1 MKTLITG
8 GCSFTAGNGSEWPG
22 SASAWPSYLSHELS
36 LRLVN
41 TAVAGIGNR
50 AIARRT
56 IHAVEKEL
64 SQPKVKHSDILVG
77 ICWSSSARSEYFLR
91 TINRNSR
98 QQLGPRHWTKFIY
111 EEEGDWISL
120 NSNWLRKGAKD
131 AEFYYKWFH
140 DPLGGVINTLESIM
154 WVQNYLQAKGI
165 NYFMT
170 TISPATYGYDKLDSL
185 KDEDKKDDFT
195 RDNGHLS
202 WMWNSMKDQEYA
214 WLPVESYWDWLFDK
228 NDESLFA
235 EGEFVQK
242 IWDDLWKWGEEKDG
256 KWRSAQKYPG
266 WHPSKKA
273 HSLFTREIILPY
285 LKKEYTWI

>member
-1 MKTLITG
+1 MRTLITG
-8 GCSFTAGNGSEWPG
+8 GCSFTQGGGPDG
-22 SASAWPSYLSHELS
+22 VAWPTHLSKELS
-36 LRLVN
+36 LRLEN

-50 AIARRT
+50 SIARRT

-64 SQPKVKHSDILVG
+64 SQPKVKPSDILVG
-77 ICWSSSARSEYFLR
+77 ICWSSSARSEYFQR
-91 TINRNSR
+91 TNNRD
-98 QQLGPRHWTKFIY
+98 QQLGHRHWTKFIF
-111 EEEGDWISL
+111 EEEGDWVSL
-120 NSNWLRKGAKD
+120 NSNWLRQGAKD
-131 AEFYYKWFH
+131 AEIYYKWFH

-185 KDEDKKDDFT
+185 KDEDFT

-228 NDESLFA
+228 NNVELFKR
-235 EGEFVQK
+235 GEFVQK
-242 IWDDLWKWGEEKDG
+242 TWDALWVHGEEKDG
-256 KWRSAQKYPG
+256 KWRTFHKYPG
-266 WHPSKKA
+266 WHPSQKA